1 MINKVF
7 LVPSETSKA
16 DKLVN
21 EYLPF
26 TRIDSMSK
34 ANPKGTDRTG
44 LHGKHFV
51 KARILNQFRRY
62 IKHCNTPTK
71 KINKLIKKWRNM
83 STVSLGNNM
92 ISSAIWF

>member
-26 TRIDSMSK
+26 TSIDSMSK

-51 KARILNQFRRY
+51 KARILNQFHRY
-62 IKHCNTPTK
+62 IKHGNTPTR
-71 KINKLIKKWRNM
+71 KINQLIKK
-83 STVSLGNNM
+83 
-92 ISSAIWF
+92 

>member
-7 LVPSETSKA
+7 IVPSETSKA

-26 TRIDSMSK
+26 TSIDSMSE
-34 ANPKGTDRTG
+34 ANPKGTDCPG

-51 KARILNQFRRY
+51 KARILNQFHRY
-62 IKHCNTPTK
+62 IKHGKTPTR
-71 KINKLIKKWRNM
+71 KINQLIKK
-83 STVSLGNNM
+83 
-92 ISSAIWF
+92 

>member
-7 LVPSETSKA
+7 LVPSETSKS

-51 KARILNQFRRY
+51 KARILNQFHRY
-62 IKHCNTPTK
+62 IKQGKTPTK
-71 KINKLIKKWRNM
+71 KINQLIKK
-83 STVSLGNNM
+83 
-92 ISSAIWF
+92 

>member
-7 LVPSETSKA
+7 LVPSETSNA

-34 ANPKGTDRTG
+34 ANPKGTDCTG

-51 KARILNQFRRY
+51 KARILNQFHRY
-62 IKHCNTPTK
+62 IKQGKTPTR
-71 KINKLIKKWRNM
+71 KINQLIKK
-83 STVSLGNNM
+83 
-92 ISSAIWF
+92 

>member
-1 MINKVF
+1 MF

-34 ANPKGTDRTG
+34 ANPNGTDCTG

-51 KARILNQFRRY
+51 KARILNQFHRY
-62 IKHCNTPTK
+62 IKHGNTPTSK
-71 KINKLIKKWRNM
+71 VNQLIKK
-83 STVSLGNNM
+83 
-92 ISSAIWF
+92 